1 MKKLLLSLIAILLPL
16 MASAFS
22 GNAEVDGIWYEI
34 VTKVKTAKVIN
45 PQGKGYSGDIV
56 IPESVRYDDVDCSVT
71 SIGDGA
77 FSGCSDLTSVT
88 IPNSVTSI
96 GDWAFSGCSG
106 LTSVSIPNSVTSI
119 GQYTF
124 WRCTGLTS
132 ITIPNSVTSFGE
144 CAFAECSSLTSVT
157 IPNSVTSIGDHAF
170 SGCI

>member
-77 FSGCSDLTSVT
+77 FSGCS
-88 IPNSVTSI
+88 
-96 GDWAFSGCSG
+96 G

>member
-96 GDWAFSGCSG
+96 G
-106 LTSVSIPNSVTSI
+106 
-119 GQYTF
+119 QYTF